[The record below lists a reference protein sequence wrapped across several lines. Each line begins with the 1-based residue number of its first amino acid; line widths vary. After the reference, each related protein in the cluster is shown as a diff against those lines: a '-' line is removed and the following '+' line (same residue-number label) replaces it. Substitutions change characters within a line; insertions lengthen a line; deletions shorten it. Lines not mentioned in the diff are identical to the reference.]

1 MNKTLNNIDFFKQIF
16 ILNISKEFE
25 AHKSMMCNAI
35 SFLSKQF
42 AESFKLINQCL
53 TEKFK
58 SLNKNLATNTESLHD
73 KFDDIQS
80 KPSNDD
86 EICHQIIDKISE
98 EQKIFIN
105 KFSPIDGNQE
115 ILEVRKNWRTN

>member
-1 MNKTLNNIDFFKQIF
+1 
-16 ILNISKEFE
+16 
-25 AHKSMMCNAI
+25 MCNAI

-86 EICHQIIDKISE
+86 KICHQIIDKISE